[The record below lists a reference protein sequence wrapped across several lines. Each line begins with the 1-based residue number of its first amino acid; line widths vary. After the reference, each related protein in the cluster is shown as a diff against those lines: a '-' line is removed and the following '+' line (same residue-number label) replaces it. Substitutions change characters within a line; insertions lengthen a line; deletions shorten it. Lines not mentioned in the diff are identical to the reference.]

1 MAVAASAASS
11 LPPYA
16 ASFPGREKECAR
28 LHELLAEPGLAL
40 PLYIHGPSG
49 CGKSAV
55 LRKALAHLKIP
66 TAFVDCI
73 VTPTPQALFQSALN
87 QLAGHRPST
96 ANGYTSWAPCDS
108 VGGFAVLGLGG
119 P

>member
-1 MAVAASAASS
+1 MCY
-11 LPPYA
+11 L
-16 ASFPGREKECAR
+16 
-28 LHELLAEPGLAL
+28 GL
-40 PLYIHGPSG
+40 
-49 CGKSAV
+49 

-66 TAFVDCI
+66 TAFIDCI

-108 VGGFAVLGLGG
+108 VGGFAAGLLQIVAQRGRICMVFDNAERLAARNGG
-119 P
+119 TLLRTLIELPKRM